1 MGIERQLKKVK
12 IPGLS
17 ALALSACLTFLKP
30 VLNLQNSRPI
40 GRVLLSKIQSSM
52 AAVQPSSWLGCAH
65 TALHVHITASFDE
78 QDSAPS
84 QRKKEES
91 Y

>member
-1 MGIERQLKKVK
+1 MGIEHQLKKVK

-40 GRVLLSKIQSSM
+40 GRVLLSKIQSVVFYK
-52 AAVQPSSWLGCAH
+52 ARSSCPGLRR
-65 TALHVHITASFDE
+65 
-78 QDSAPS
+78 Q
-84 QRKKEES
+84 
-91 Y
+91 